1 MTQRLP
7 PLSAIQGFEA
17 AARRLS
23 FKAAAEELNLTQSAV
38 SHQVRSLE
46 DFLGVKLFTRA
57 TNRIALTSAGERY
70 LAEVSDVLAQL
81 RSGTAQLQGREETET
96 LAVHGT
102 PAFIARWLT
111 PRLERYRRRHPNV
124 GVKLTTGLPPTDFA
138 GGAIDIVIHWGQEP
152 LPGVRVDPFL
162 ASARTPVCSPAYLR
176 RHGPMNAPG
185 ALLKQTLLHDVVQD
199 GWPGWFERAGVDFS
213 GPDLGPRFE
222 HCDLTYNAAER
233 GQGVALAYTALIGR
247 EIAEGR
253 LVPIFPIETDPV
265 VIYSFACQEARSAVP
280 KIAGFRSWL
289 LDEIELDTEEAA
301 AAPARLRLA
310 D

>member
-38 SHQVRSLE
+38 SHQVRTLE
-46 DFLGVKLFTRA
+46 EFLGVKLFTRA
-57 TNRIALTSAGERY
+57 TNRIALTTAGQRY
-70 LAEVSDVLAQL
+70 LAEVSDMLARL
-81 RSGTAQLQGREETET
+81 RSGTARLQGREEAET
-96 LAVHGT
+96 LAIHGT

-138 GGAIDIVIHWGQEP
+138 GGAIDVVIHWGQAP

-162 ASARTPVCSPAYLR
+162 ASARTPVCSPSYLR
-176 RHGPMNAPG
+176 RRGPLRGPAD
-185 ALLKQTLLHDVVQD
+185 LLQQTLLHDVVQD
-199 GWPGWFERAGVDFS
+199 GWPGWFARAGVEFD

-233 GQGVALAYTALIGR
+233 GQGVALAYTALIDR
-247 EIAEGR
+247 EFAEGR
-253 LVPIFPIETDPV
+253 LVPIFEIETDPV
-265 VIYSFACQEARSAVP
+265 VIYSVACQEGRSADP
-280 KIAGFRSWL
+280 KIAGFRTWIL
-289 LDEIELDTEEAA
+289 EEIAADNQAA
-301 AAPARLRLA
+301 AAPAMLRLA